1 MTKPLDRID
10 LKILAIL
17 QHDGRIT
24 NQALS
29 EQVNLSARACLERV
43 KHLEQEGFITGYRA
57 HINPLHLP
65 HIVTVFAE
73 VTLKDQRQTTMQEFQ
88 RRMRDCPEVI
98 ACYLISGQYDYLVRF
113 ACPSIE
119 HYRDLTNRWID
130 DLTLDVAR
138 IVSNTELQTIK
149 EFSGLPLVF
158 DDTKPTK

>member
-17 QHDGRIT
+17 QQDGRIT

-57 HINPLHLP
+57 AINPLHLP
-65 HIVTVFAE
+65 HVTVLAE

-88 RRMRDCPEVI
+88 RRVRDCPEVV
-98 ACYLISGQYDYLVRF
+98 ACYLVSGQYDYLVRF

-130 DLTLDVAR
+130 DLTLGVAR
-138 IVSNTELQTIK
+138 IVSNTQLQTIK
-149 EFSGLPLVF
+149 EFSGFPLGF
-158 DDTKPTK
+158 DKT

>member
-17 QHDGRIT
+17 QQDGRIT

-43 KHLEQEGFITGYRA
+43 KHLEQEGFIIGYRA
-57 HINPLHLP
+57 AINPLHLP
-65 HIVTVFAE
+65 HVTVLAE

-88 RRMRDCPEVI
+88 RRVRDCPEVI
-98 ACYLISGQYDYLVRF
+98 ACYLVSGQYDYLLRF

-130 DLTLDVAR
+130 DLTLGVAR

-149 EFSGLPLVF
+149 EFTGLPLTF
-158 DDTKPTK
+158 DKT